1 MDNKNNYNKIDIIK
15 KLKNAEGKR
24 MLTKIILEY
33 SKEIIIILEKKPE
46 ILTQVLD
53 ELEIPEE
60 DFLAYLSGD
69 KKGNITLYDQ
79 TLCLVKNKI
88 NNFNNKVVK

>member
-1 MDNKNNYNKIDIIK
+1 
-15 KLKNAEGKR
+15 

-79 TLCLVKNKI
+79 TLSIVKLKSRNIQNKKS
-88 NNFNNKVVK
+88 F

>member
-33 SKEIIIILEKKPE
+33 SKEIITILEKNPE
-46 ILTQVLD
+46 ILIQVLD
-53 ELEIPEE
+53 KLELTED

-69 KKGNITLYDQ
+69 NKESIKLTKITENISD
-79 TLCLVKNKI
+79 VKDIYNKI
-88 NNFNNKVVK
+88 N